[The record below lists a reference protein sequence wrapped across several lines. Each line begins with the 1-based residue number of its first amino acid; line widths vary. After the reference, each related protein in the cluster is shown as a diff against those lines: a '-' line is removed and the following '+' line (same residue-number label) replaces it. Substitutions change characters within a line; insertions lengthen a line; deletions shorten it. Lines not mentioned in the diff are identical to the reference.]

1 MPCQDTAATG
11 LAIGVVIVV
20 VGFAVFGTRQ
30 GRTML
35 TAQIPIL
42 KYMDTGKLKVIW
54 STMQIVAR

>member
-1 MPCQDTAATG
+1 MPCQDTAAIG
-11 LAIGVVIVV
+11 LAIGVAIVV

-30 GRTML
+30 GRTVL
-35 TAQIPIL
+35 IAIIPIL